1 MKIKRIQV
9 ILPVLAVLIFLI
21 VLSIYFILPKF
32 DFMYVS
38 ADKHWQK
45 EKIADNDAGEG
56 GKKLNKVV
64 QGEDGTYFVYENR
77 LMYMENENAKIKE
90 ICKMQRNIS
99 GILVKDKNIFLRE
112 ESGNSIYK
120 LNTDGEIIS
129 IIYAPGIMYLEG
141 NNIYTLSGGTEFEK
155 YDFNGKRIFKNDL
168 GYNGFDRDNTIFNN
182 YVFNIDFLK
191 AEVYAPKYYLF
202 DINKIKYKEYT
213 LHFSKYYLPPET
225 WDSYLREEVIPYD
238 SFAKEMDKK
247 VRKGEI
253 IDRNLDNYE
262 LQSIE
267 LSIGDFSE
275 VSDGYIYFLGE
286 QKLTYRDKNYKD
298 KFFGNMNEYINT
310 YENKECMSKIKYDV
324 KLYPIGRVK
333 VDDIKNILDSAAISY
348 DAIDR
353 PLSNSRNRNDFT
365 IRDKKVYISYIE
377 DYVENNQEYRE
388 LKIYEIDAE
397 TGISKEVYTMK
408 GISVDERMIEIF
420 LTDNY
425 IFIYRYIDNSGKLC
439 ITRINR
445 DGSNPVLVMDENGE
459 VVMKPIQ

>member
-1 MKIKRIQV
+1 MKMKRIQV
-9 ILPVLAVLIFLI
+9 IVPVLAVLIFLI
-21 VLSIYFILPKF
+21 LLSIYAILPKF
-32 DFMYVS
+32 NFMYVS

-56 GKKLNKVV
+56 GKELNKVV
-64 QGEDGTYFVYENR
+64 QGVDGTYFVYENR
-77 LMYMENENAKIKE
+77 LMYMENENAEIRE
-90 ICKMQRNIS
+90 ICKMQGNIS

-120 LNTDGEIIS
+120 LNTDGDIIS

-213 LHFSKYYLPPET
+213 LHFSKYYLPPEM
-225 WDSYLREEVIPYD
+225 WDSYWKEEVIPYD

-247 VRKGEI
+247 VRKGET

-286 QKLTYRDKNYKD
+286 Q
-298 KFFGNMNEYINT
+298 
-310 YENKECMSKIKYDV
+310 
-324 KLYPIGRVK
+324 
-333 VDDIKNILDSAAISY
+333 
-348 DAIDR
+348 
-353 PLSNSRNRNDFT
+353 
-365 IRDKKVYISYIE
+365 
-377 DYVENNQEYRE
+377 
-388 LKIYEIDAE
+388 
-397 TGISKEVYTMK
+397 
-408 GISVDERMIEIF
+408 
-420 LTDNY
+420 
-425 IFIYRYIDNSGKLC
+425 
-439 ITRINR
+439 
-445 DGSNPVLVMDENGE
+445 
-459 VVMKPIQ
+459 

>member
-1 MKIKRIQV
+1 
-9 ILPVLAVLIFLI
+9 
-21 VLSIYFILPKF
+21 
-32 DFMYVS
+32 MYVS
-38 ADKHWQK
+38 VDKHWQK

-77 LMYMENENAKIKE
+77 LMYMGNKNAEIKE
-90 ICKMQRNIS
+90 ICKIQGNIS

-213 LHFSKYYLPPET
+213 LHFSKYYLPPEM
-225 WDSYLREEVIPYD
+225 WDSYWKEEVIPYD
-238 SFAKEMDKK
+238 LFAKEMDKK
-247 VRKGEI
+247 VRKGET

-298 KFFGNMNEYINT
+298 KLSGNMNEYINT
-310 YENKECMSKIKYDV
+310 FENEEYIDEIKCEI
-324 KLYPIGRVK
+324 KLYPICRVK
-333 VDDIKNILDSAAISY
+333 VDDIKNILDSDVISY
-348 DAIDR
+348 DVIDR
-353 PLSNSRNRNDFT
+353 PLNGRNRNDF
-365 IRDKKVYISYIE
+365 IVSDKKVYISYIE
-377 DYVENNQEYRE
+377 DYVENNREYRE
-388 LKIYEIDAE
+388 LQIYEIDTE

-408 GISVDERMIEIF
+408 GMSADERMIKIF
-420 LTDNY
+420 VTDNY
-425 IFIYRYIDNSGKLC
+425 IFIYRYIDNYGKLC
-439 ITRINR
+439 ITRVNR
-445 DGSNPVLVMDENGE
+445 DGSNAVLVIDENGE
-459 VVMKPIQ
+459 AVMQVLEK

>member
-1 MKIKRIQV
+1 
-9 ILPVLAVLIFLI
+9 
-21 VLSIYFILPKF
+21 
-32 DFMYVS
+32 MYVS
-38 ADKHWQK
+38 VDKHWQK
-45 EKIADNDAGEG
+45 EKIADNDVGEG
-56 GKKLNKVV
+56 GKELNKVV

-77 LMYMENENAKIKE
+77 LMYMENNNAEIKE
-90 ICKMQRNIS
+90 ICKMQGNIF

-120 LNTDGEIIS
+120 LNIDGEIIS
-129 IIYAPGIMYLEG
+129 NIYDLGIMYLEG

-155 YDFNGKRIFKNDL
+155 YDFSGKRIFKNDL

-238 SFAKEMDKK
+238 LFAKEMDKR
-247 VRKGEI
+247 VRKGKI

-267 LSIGDFSE
+267 LSIWDFSK

-298 KFFGNMNEYINT
+298 KLSGRINEHINT
-310 YENKECMSKIKYDV
+310 YENEEYIGEIKYEV

-333 VDDIKNILDSAAISY
+333 VDDIKNILDSDVISY
-348 DAIDR
+348 DVIDR
-353 PLSNSRNRNDFT
+353 PLNGHYRNDF
-365 IRDKKVYISYIE
+365 IVSDKKVYISYIE

-388 LKIYEIDAE
+388 LQIYEIDTE

-408 GISVDERMIEIF
+408 GLSVDERMIEIF
-420 LTDNY
+420 VTDNY
-425 IFIYRYIDNSGKLC
+425 IFIYRYIDNSKKLC
-439 ITRINR
+439 ITRVNR
-445 DGSNPVLVMDENGE
+445 DGSNPVQVMDENGE
-459 VVMKPIQ
+459 VVMQALEK

>member
-1 MKIKRIQV
+1 
-9 ILPVLAVLIFLI
+9 
-21 VLSIYFILPKF
+21 
-32 DFMYVS
+32 MYVS

-56 GKKLNKVV
+56 GKELNKVV
-64 QGEDGTYFVYENR
+64 QGVDGTYFVYENR
-77 LMYMENENAKIKE
+77 LMYMGNENAEIRE
-90 ICKMQRNIS
+90 ICKMQGNIS

-129 IIYAPGIMYLEG
+129 IIYAPGVMYLEG

-238 SFAKEMDKK
+238 LFAKEMDKK
-247 VRKGEI
+247 VRKGKI

-267 LSIGDFSE
+267 LSIWDFSE

-298 KFFGNMNEYINT
+298 KLSGKINEHINT
-310 YENKECMSKIKYDV
+310 YENEEYIDEIKYEI
-324 KLYPIGRVK
+324 KLYHICRVK
-333 VDDIKNILDSAAISY
+333 VDDIKNILDSDVISY
-348 DAIDR
+348 DVIDR
-353 PLSNSRNRNDFT
+353 PLNGRYRNDF
-365 IRDKKVYISYIE
+365 IVSDKKVYISYIE
-377 DYVENNQEYRE
+377 DYVENNREYRE
-388 LKIYEIDAE
+388 FQIYEIDTE
-397 TGISKEVYTMK
+397 TGISKEIYTMK
-408 GISVDERMIEIF
+408 GLSADERMIEIF
-420 LTDNY
+420 VTDNY
-425 IFIYRYIDNSGKLC
+425 IFIYRYIDNSEKLC
-439 ITRINR
+439 ITRVNR
-445 DGSNPVLVMDENGE
+445 DGSNPVSVIDENGE
-459 VVMKPIQ
+459 VVMQALEK